1 MLYGITGI
9 EDKILYSV
17 RTILEHREGAGYEIA
32 KIGIVENIRAIKTQ
46 QIGDM
51 HWKNNS
57 AALLQSA
64 DAINISRI
72 LDYVK
77 NNIKA
82 GKTSSSLEQIH
93 DHFMTIFC

>member
-64 DAINISRI
+64 DAINISSI

-82 GKTSSSLEQIH
+82 RDSTLNKKVNSILG
-93 DHFMTIFC
+93 